1 MNNSN
6 LPDLPE
12 RIPTH
17 IAIIMDGNGRWALQ
31 RGLPRLAGHRA
42 GTENLRRII
51 EAFIEFGIRY
61 LTIYAFS
68 TENWGRPQEEV
79 QGLMHIVEDVID
91 RELQELHDQGVQ
103 LHHIGRLD
111 GLDPDLREK
120 VLHAV
125 AFTKENS
132 KLVLSIAFNYGG
144 RDEIVC
150 AIQRML
156 NDGMAS
162 ENVNEETVSNYL
174 FTTGIPDPDLII
186 RTSGELR
193 GSNFLIW
200 QGAYSEWYF
209 PPVYWPDFDKEQL
222 RKALEEF
229 SHRVRR
235 YGKVSE
241 TEGNLTTHAG

>member
-1 MNNSN
+1 MNDSTH
-6 LPDLPE
+6 PDWLE
-12 RIPTH
+12 KAPTH

-51 EAFIEFGIRY
+51 EAFIEFGIQY
-61 LTIYAFS
+61 LTIYAFT
-68 TENWGRPQEEV
+68 TENWGRPPEEV
-79 QGLMHIVEDVID
+79 QGLMHLVEDVID

-111 GLDPDLREK
+111 GLDPVLREK
-120 VLHAV
+120 VIQAV
-125 AFTKENS
+125 EYTRDNS
-132 KLVLSIAFNYGG
+132 KLILNIAFNYGG

-150 AIQRML
+150 AIQHMIH
-156 NDGMAS
+156 DGIPP
-162 ENVNEETVSNYL
+162 ELVNEELVSRYL
-174 FTTGIPDPDLII
+174 FTSNAPDPDLII

-209 PPVYWPDFDKEQL
+209 TPTFWPDFDKEQL
-222 RKALEEF
+222 HLALEEYG
-229 SHRVRR
+229 HRQRR
-235 YGKVSE
+235 YGKVNE
-241 TEGNLTTHAG
+241 AEENLTAHVS